1 MLAVVVPLQP
11 CLSAR
16 VSASVCLG
24 GSCQETFCSFLGRE
38 RNGRHRCPSPTGRMF
53 ARLILSHLVRS
64 VPFAVVNIQTH
75 ANRGF
80 AYRMDIPAKILDDH
94 AIGLFTEVI
103 HPQWQCLPCSINSSP
118 DSIRFLRS
126 VPLIVAFPTEAPA
139 AQLRSTSCSSSFC
152 SSTGSID
159 QVVPEV
165 SLEQSPCPSGP
176 DLHL

>member
-1 MLAVVVPLQP
+1 MN
-11 CLSAR
+11 R
-16 VSASVCLG
+16 
-24 GSCQETFCSFLGRE
+24 R
-38 RNGRHRCPSPTGRMF
+38 RCPSPTGRMF

-64 VPFAVVNIQTH
+64 VRFVAVNIQTR
-75 ANRGF
+75 ADRGF
-80 AYRMDIPAKILDDH
+80 AYRVGIPAGILDKH
-94 AIGLFTEVI
+94 VTGLFTDVI

-126 VPLIVAFPTEAPA
+126 MPLIVAFPTEAPA

-165 SLEQSPCPSGP
+165 SLEQSPCPLGP